1 VSFQAAITELC
12 ESCPGSV
19 GAAIVDPD
27 GIPVAVTESEVVLE
41 DIGAEFAAIVQGVEE
56 AERELRHG
64 SLRQLI
70 VCTNELALILTLM
83 GGGYFLLLLL
93 HSDGLLGKGRFL
105 SRLVGERLY
114 DEFI

>member
-1 VSFQAAITELC
+1 MSFQAAITELC

-70 VCTNELALILTLM
+70 VYTNELALILTLM